1 MAAPLTPNEES
12 CFQLWLERSIAALGG
27 LAPTPDRDRAIAALQ
42 TQLENRKRQSQSN
55 LIAFPERNKGRKR
68 RCRGMEAAG
77 DLSLL
82 LLDRDG
88 EPAPENVERI
98 VEPEGVT
105 TPPPSAALLLG
116 IVVLSVLTD
125 KQKQAVRSAVRVM
138 ALGDKNPLPE
148 ATQLHNLLS
157 GRR

>member
-1 MAAPLTPNEES
+1 
-12 CFQLWLERSIAALGG
+12 
-27 LAPTPDRDRAIAALQ
+27 
-42 TQLENRKRQSQSN
+42 
-55 LIAFPERNKGRKR
+55 
-68 RCRGMEAAG
+68 MEAAG